1 MADVGWSQDQLA
13 IYSLERPAGENQLI
27 VAFVN
32 RDEGAVIDVEAVLT
46 FVAEDAAKREAEGW
60 RLVSIGGMPMRQMGT
75 AGNIMFQSGGQYAT
89 QAAVVAVYGRISSA
103 QT

>member
-27 VAFVN
+27 VVFVN

-89 QAAVVAVYGRISSA
+89 QAAVVAVYARERPSR
-103 QT
+103 